1 MLKLNIKQLF
11 LALQTE
17 STIPALLSETLN
29 ILPDCPKFDLAISLL
44 AGGKSTPKISSK
56 LENWTCSPPPPHPQ
70 HRQNFNLIM
79 SSSFGMK
86 QP

>member
-29 ILPDCPKFDLAISLL
+29 ILPDCPKLDLAISLL
-44 AGGKSTPKISSK
+44 AGGKSTPKIVPNWKTGLVHHLHHTHNTARTLISSCQAV
-56 LENWTCSPPPPHPQ
+56 L
-70 HRQNFNLIM
+70 
-79 SSSFGMK
+79 G
-86 QP
+86 